1 MPVTSDHSKSSAP
14 RPRSLRQQVRRATCV
29 ALPLFAALS
38 ACSGSNES
46 SKVAGGAASSSTSAG
61 SADIIVPSSDG
72 GSANGSGGSG
82 TGSTPG
88 PYMLPAGYM
97 MTEKGGYKDLGPD
110 TGTSAAGTTGAAGA
124 ASSGSGCGTQ
134 IIGVV
139 RDFKGIN
146 EPMGHPDFEH
156 FSGGG
161 PSKGIVKPDLGTDQK
176 PVYAANG
183 AFMDPVNGQQ
193 TTSKAD
199 YDQWYRNT
207 QDVNKPFLVSFYF
220 EPNNKVL
227 TFQSITFF
235 PIDGVGWGNSCHEA
249 NADPKTCTPQA
260 HNFGFTTEIHT
271 RFNYM
276 GGETFA
282 FTGDDD
288 LWVFINNKLAID
300 LGGLHPQA
308 SDMISLDASAKELGI
323 TVGQAY
329 NLDLF
334 HAERHT
340 DASDFRVDTNLQ
352 FTNCVTII
360 PDVPVK

>member
-1 MPVTSDHSKSSAP
+1 MPVTNDLSNLSAP
-14 RPRSLRQQVRRATCV
+14 RPRSLRNRIWIATCV
-29 ALPLFAALS
+29 AVPLFSALS
-38 ACSGSNES
+38 ACSGSSETS
-46 SKVAGGAASSSTSAG
+46 QVGGGAASSSTGVAG
-61 SADIIVPSSDG
+61 SANIIVPTGDG
-72 GSANGSGGSG
+72 GSSNGSGGSG
-82 TGSTPG
+82 TGSSSG
-88 PYMLPAGYM
+88 PYALPAGYT
-97 MTEKGGYKDLGPD
+97 MTEMGGYKELGPD
-110 TGTSAAGTTGAAGA
+110 TGTSAAGATGSAG

-156 FSGGG
+156 FSGNG
-161 PSKGIVKPDLGTDQK
+161 PSKGIVQATLGSDQK
-176 PVYAANG
+176 PVYASTG
-183 AFMDPVNGQQ
+183 AYTGMYGQQ

-199 YDQWYRNT
+199 FDQWYRNT

-227 TFQSITFF
+227 TFQSMTFF
-235 PIDGVGWGNSCHEA
+235 PIDGVGWGNSCHEPD
-249 NADPKTCTPQA
+249 ADPKTCPPQA

-308 SDMISLDASAKELGI
+308 SDMISLDASAKDLGI
-323 TVGQAY
+323 TVGNAY
-329 NLDLF
+329 DLDLF

-340 DASDFRVDTNLQ
+340 NASDFRVDTNLQ
-352 FTNCVTII
+352 FTNCGTII